1 MMTTVLHFSLN
12 NAFLLGLKM
21 LCEES
26 VCVIA
31 VKILAPSLMTK
42 VPLM

>member
-1 MMTTVLHFSLN
+1 MMTTVLLN
-12 NAFLLGLKM
+12 DAFLLGLKM
-21 LCEES
+21 LYDES

-42 VPLM
+42 APLM